1 MELDKMTTRRTI
13 EVKSKKILCVLMSL
27 DLNRLFEIFFV
38 AS

>member
-13 EVKSKKILCVLMSL
+13 VVKSKKILYVLMSL